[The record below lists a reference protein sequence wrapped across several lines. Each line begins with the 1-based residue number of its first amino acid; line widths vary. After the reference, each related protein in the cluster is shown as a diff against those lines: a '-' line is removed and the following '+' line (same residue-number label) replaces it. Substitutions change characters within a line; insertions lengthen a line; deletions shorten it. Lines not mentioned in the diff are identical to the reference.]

1 MSDFVEIYR
10 DVIVQIATPYSTG
23 TGFYLKNPGLIVTNH
38 HVIEGNRQVIIEGA
52 RFKKQLV
59 RVLFSDRKYD
69 LAFLEAPG
77 NAAELPEVQLGHTKE
92 LRERDQ
98 VTAIGH
104 PFGLKFS
111 VKSGIVSGTR
121 ELMNDIPYI
130 HVDAALNP
138 GNSGGPLVDN
148 DGDVVGVNTFIIR
161 DGDNIGFSLPARFV
175 QQTLEDFAR
184 TGSDNACRCTG
195 CSNIVSEKT
204 VEKKFCSH
212 CGGKVELPASVEEY
226 TATGVSKT
234 IESIIASTGYQIA
247 LSRCGP
253 NAWEINHGS
262 AKINITYHER
272 TGLMTADAIL
282 CQLPKDNIKPLYEY
296 LLRENYHNEALTLS
310 LHEQDILL
318 SLLIFDRYLNHETG
332 MNMLQTLFEK
342 ADHYDNILVEQ
353 YGATWK
359 SA

>member
-1 MSDFVEIYR
+1 M
-10 DVIVQIATPYSTG
+10 A
-23 TGFYLKNPGLIVTNH
+23 L
-38 HVIEGNRQVIIEGA
+38 
-52 RFKKQLV
+52 
-59 RVLFSDRKYD
+59 
-69 LAFLEAPG
+69 
-77 NAAELPEVQLGHTKE
+77 
-92 LRERDQ
+92 
-98 VTAIGH
+98 
-104 PFGLKFS
+104 
-111 VKSGIVSGTR
+111 SGTDHY
-121 ELMNDIPYI
+121 L
-130 HVDAALNP
+130 AAMM
-138 GNSGGPLVDN
+138 
-148 DGDVVGVNTFIIR
+148 DGDVWRGMDLGLCV
-161 DGDNIGFSLPARFV
+161 DLEPAGDTAGPGGGTPAAD
-175 QQTLEDFAR
+175 QPP
-184 TGSDNACRCTG
+184 
-195 CSNIVSEKT
+195 
-204 VEKKFCSH
+204 
-212 CGGKVELPASVEEY
+212 GKVELPASVAEY

-234 IESIIASTGYQIA
+234 IDSIIASTGYQIA
-247 LSRCGP
+247 LTRCGP
-253 NAWEINHGS
+253 NAWEINHCS